1 MRAYTNIYKIA
12 SDILSS
18 TEEEVSDIIRYYTT
32 YKQDEDETDEDFEE
46 RIEKEYVKI
55 RAKAFRKIADILEN
69 QAKE

>member
-12 SDILSS
+12 NDILSS

-46 RIEKEYVKI
+46 HIEKEYVKI
-55 RAKAFRKIADILEN
+55 KAKAFRKIADILES

>member
-55 RAKAFRKIADILEN
+55 RAKAFRKIADILES

>member
-32 YKQDEDETDEDFEE
+32 YKQDEDETDEEFEE

>member
-12 SDILSS
+12 NDILSS

-55 RAKAFRKIADILEN
+55 RAKAFRKIADILEI
-69 QAKE
+69 QSKE

>member
-12 SDILSS
+12 NDILSS

-46 RIEKEYVKI
+46 NIEKEYVKI
-55 RAKAFRKIADILEN
+55 RAKAFRKIAEILEN